1 MYVGFLIGQNNL
13 LLNLALLSNMQ
24 ITFHDALENVVHTK
38 TGFTSVDLTLLSGSS
53 EKSIIGF
60 YSPVDFVSA
69 RIQLNQLV
77 GLLTS
82 LRVYGAIRFDATPDV
97 VDITT
102 SPFTNLCDGDSV
114 TLTATPGYDQ
124 YFWSTGQTGSSIT
137 VDQSGTYSLTALDQ
151 DACLYYSNVAAIDIN
166 DLPVQPI
173 IAHVTA
179 NPTLLCNGA
188 SVLLS

>member
-1 MYVGFLIGQNNL
+1 M
-13 LLNLALLSNMQ
+13 LNLALLSNMQ

-82 LRVYGAIRFDATPDV
+82 L
-97 VDITT
+97 
-102 SPFTNLCDGDSV
+102 
-114 TLTATPGYDQ
+114 
-124 YFWSTGQTGSSIT
+124 
-137 VDQSGTYSLTALDQ
+137 
-151 DACLYYSNVAAIDIN
+151 
-166 DLPVQPI
+166 
-173 IAHVTA
+173 
-179 NPTLLCNGA
+179 
-188 SVLLS
+188 